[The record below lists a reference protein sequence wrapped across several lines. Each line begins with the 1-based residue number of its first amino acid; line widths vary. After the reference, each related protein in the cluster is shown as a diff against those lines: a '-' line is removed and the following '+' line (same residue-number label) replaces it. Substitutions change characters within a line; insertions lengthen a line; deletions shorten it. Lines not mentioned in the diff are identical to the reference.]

1 MKTEEIKKVSGGRAI
16 LTTTTGACKF
26 CGQSAVVEVPE
37 EWQGSDTDEY
47 ITEKCE
53 CSEACRYTTKKRT
66 IEKSE
71 ETIEYQFGDKA
82 AKGEVNPDTR
92 GLLMDCVKMMMED
105 QISKVTVDIN
115 AQTKATINYT
125 EKGIK
130 IKRSD
135 KEEEE
140 RIV

>member
-1 MKTEEIKKVSGGRAI
+1 MKTDEIKKLSGEGAT

-26 CGQSAVVEVPE
+26 CGQSSVVEVPE
-37 EWQGSDTDEY
+37 EWKGGDTDEY
-47 ITEKCE
+47 ISEKCE
-53 CSEACRYTTKKRT
+53 CSEARIYTTKKRT

-71 ETIEYQFGDKA
+71 ETIEYQFGENA

-92 GLLMDCVKMMMED
+92 DLLMNCVKMMLED

-125 EKGIK
+125 DKGIK

-140 RIV
+140 RMV

>member
-1 MKTEEIKKVSGGRAI
+1 MKTEEIKKLSGGRAT

-26 CGQSAVVEVPE
+26 CGQSSVVEVPE
-37 EWQGSDTDEY
+37 EWQGGDTDEY
-47 ITEKCE
+47 VTEKCE
-53 CSEACRYTTKKRT
+53 CLDARLYTTKKRT

-71 ETIEYQFGDKA
+71 ETIEYQFGESA
-82 AKGEVNPDTR
+82 AKGEVKPETR
-92 GLLMDCVKMMMED
+92 DLLMDCVKMILENR
-105 QISKVTVDIN
+105 ITKVSIDIN
-115 AQTKATINYT
+115 AQTKATIIYT

-140 RIV
+140 RMV